1 MIIVFTV
8 VLLVVAGLV
17 RLDQVR
23 RGHYFWQPAPAAD
36 TLSATADAGAAT
48 GTAAMPAKPEAGTP

>member
-1 MIIVFTV
+1 V